1 MASWCFFSILF
12 YCRIPVQV
20 ITIRYFFH
28 WVFDRWYRR
37 IRCCRWWGYLLID
50 IPCTLIIGF
59 CCCNCCLIFNLNV
72 CLCLF
77 IVLHKVSMR
86 PECLNRNFFCINMC
100 FYNHFYSCS
109 SIVPVKIFVIEQVR
123 RCCIFQI
130 ISLVCGSR
138 SKTACDIFI
147 PCIKLNGINRQ
158 AGINVIL
165 DYNLGIFCGR
175 RHVLFNFLR
184 NGISECLI
192 RIRKRIVQD
201 IFLVLIGN
209 CFLWVRVW
217 VVRVTDRDF

>member
-1 MASWCFFSILF
+1 
-12 YCRIPVQV
+12 
-20 ITIRYFFH
+20 
-28 WVFDRWYRR
+28 
-37 IRCCRWWGYLLID
+37 
-50 IPCTLIIGF
+50 
-59 CCCNCCLIFNLNV
+59 
-72 CLCLF
+72 
-77 IVLHKVSMR
+77 MR

-184 NGISECLI
+184 NGICKCLI
-192 RIRKRIVQD
+192 RIGKSIVQD
-201 IFLVLIGN
+201 ILLVLIGN
-209 CFLWVRVW
+209 GLLRVW
-217 VVRVTDRDF
+217 IRIVRITDRDF